1 MKTDK
6 KFDVIVIGA
15 GMGGLTSACLLAK
28 KGYSVLV
35 LEASHMPGGCS
46 SSFYRKG
53 YIFESGATTLIGF
66 DEHQPLNKLEQ
77 MLDIKLP
84 KEPINPPMTVHQNG
98 KTITRW
104 QDKEEWLSEAI
115 KNFGEEQE
123 QKRFWNLAYDVSDVV
138 WKVSGKNNFFPPLD
152 STDWIKLLKNNP
164 KDLWVLAYALKSV
177 KKTAVETG
185 ISNPEFYRF
194 LNEQLIISSQSM
206 ADETSFLFGA
216 PAITY
221 TNYTNFYVPGGLIE
235 MAKTLQN
242 YLSKHRGELI
252 TRQKVTGIEKNGS
265 EFKLF
270 TNKQKVFKSDVVLSN
285 LPVWNMAE
293 LTQGSVSEYFRK
305 ESEKYDEAWGAFT
318 MGIVTDDQFPEEFS
332 LHHQIHI
339 KEAEKTEG
347 IDSNSLFVSLS
358 KKGDRNR
365 AKDGHRVMNVSVH
378 SRTDQWFSSNGN
390 YEDMKN
396 NVQKRIVEILKDKL
410 PYFSQ
415 AEIKLLFSSTPVSW
429 SNWVY
434 RKKGRVGGIPQSM
447 SRSLL
452 DWTPNKTP
460 FDGLYLCGDTVF
472 PGQGIPGVTLSG
484 INVSYRIDKYLKNRR

>member
-6 KFDVIVIGA
+6 KFDIIVIGA
-15 GMGGLTSACLLAK
+15 GMGGLTSACLLAN

-35 LEASHMPGGCS
+35 LEASHVPGGCS

-115 KNFGEEQE
+115 KYFGEEQE
-123 QKRFWNLAYDVSDVV
+123 QQHFWNLAYDVSDVV

-152 STDWIKLLKNNP
+152 SSDWLKLLKNNP

-177 KKTAVETG
+177 KKTAAESG

-194 LNEQLIISSQSM
+194 LDEQLIISSQSL
-206 ADETSFLFGA
+206 ADDTSFLFGA

-235 MAKTLQN
+235 IAKTLQN
-242 YLSKHRGELI
+242 FLSKHGGQLI
-252 TRQKVTGIEKNGS
+252 TKQKVTGIEKNGS
-265 EFKLF
+265 EYKVF
-270 TNKQKVFKSDVVLSN
+270 TNKKKVFKSDVVLSN

-293 LTQGSVSEYFRK
+293 LTQTSFAEYFRN

-318 MGIVTDDQFPEEFS
+318 MGVVTDDPFPEEIS
-332 LHHQIHI
+332 LHHQIHLD
-339 KEAEKTEG
+339 EEEKTEG
-347 IDSNSLFVSLS
+347 IDSNSLFISLS
-358 KKGDRNR
+358 KKGDLIR
-365 AKDGHRVMNVSVH
+365 AKDGHRVLNVSAH
-378 SRTDQWFSSNGN
+378 SRTDQWFNSNGN
-390 YEDMKN
+390 YDEMKKS
-396 NVQKRIVEILKDKL
+396 VQNRILQILKDKL
-410 PYFSQ
+410 PHFSQ
-415 AEIKLLFSSTPVSW
+415 AEIKLLFSSTPLSW

-447 SRSLL
+447 NRSLL